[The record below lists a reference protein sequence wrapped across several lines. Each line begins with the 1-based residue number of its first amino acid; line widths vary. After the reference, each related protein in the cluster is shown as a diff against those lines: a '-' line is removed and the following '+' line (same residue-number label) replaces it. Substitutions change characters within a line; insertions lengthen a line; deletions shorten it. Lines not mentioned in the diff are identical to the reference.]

1 MNLKNIIT
9 STAIA
14 STLLASNVK
23 SQDNLELNMSALTN
37 QENTYQIDA
46 DAKLDIDLFDIYI
59 SGSTIDREE
68 DYLMFAGFKTS
79 RCFEQGNLDI
89 TPYAKIL
96 LGLDNKKKDPNN
108 FSYGLTVGYDISEK
122 LNLGIDLRKVDNEDS
137 PMFGIYFKIQN

>member
-59 SGSTIDREE
+59 FQD
-68 DYLMFAGFKTS
+68 
-79 RCFEQGNLDI
+79 Q
-89 TPYAKIL
+89 
-96 LGLDNKKKDPNN
+96 
-108 FSYGLTVGYDISEK
+108 
-122 LNLGIDLRKVDNEDS
+122 
-137 PMFGIYFKIQN
+137 Q